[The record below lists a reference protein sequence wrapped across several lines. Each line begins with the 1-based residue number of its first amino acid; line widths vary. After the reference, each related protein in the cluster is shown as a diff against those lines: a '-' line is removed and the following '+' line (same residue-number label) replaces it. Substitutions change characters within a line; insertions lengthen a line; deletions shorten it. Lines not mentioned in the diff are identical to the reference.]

1 MNSTLG
7 CTALSAA
14 AKDPQQKQHQVRDA
28 ATYLFI
34 YNLFMR
40 LPEYD
45 QRTNVMQKLFKIV
58 SLLALLTGI
67 GTLWFWLF
75 EGWAIID
82 SVYMSVITL
91 TTVGFEEIHPLSPQ
105 GRVFVIFYLVGGL
118 GVFMYGIIQQGELVV
133 RAELGE
139 LWRRRDMNEERKNL
153 SDHFI
158 VCGAGRMGRMV
169 CNNLASRNIPFI
181 VIDRDEEA
189 IKICAERGWLAIERD
204 ATDDQALEEA
214 SIGQVRGL
222 AVSLSNDADNLY
234 VVLSARIVSQEL
246 CIVSRAYDEK
256 GVGKMRRAGANH
268 VVSLY
273 ESGAVKMA
281 QLLTNPLL
289 SDFFEIVSED
299 NVVLDLAEISISADS
314 KLAGKTLTES
324 KLGARGVM
332 IVAIRRAAGD
342 VVLPPDGGTVIEVG
356 DRLFAMGASAAV
368 VAELVND

>member
-28 ATYLFI
+28 AMYLFI

-45 QRTNVMQKLFKIV
+45 QRTNVMQRLFKIV

-169 CNNLASRNIPFI
+169 CNNLTKRNIPFV
-181 VIDRDEEA
+181 VIDHDEEV
-189 IKICAERGWLAIERD
+189 IKACDERGWLAMEGD
-204 ATDDQALEEA
+204 ATDDQALDEA
-214 SIGQVRGL
+214 CVGRARGL
-222 AVSLSNDADNLY
+222 AVALSSDADNLY
-234 VVLSARIVSQEL
+234 VVLSARIVSQDL
-246 CIVSRAYDEK
+246 CIVSRAYDDN
-256 GVGKMRRAGANH
+256 GVRKMRKAGANH

-273 ESGAVKMA
+273 ESGAAKMA

-299 NVVLDLAEISISADS
+299 NVAFDLAEISVPADS
-314 KLAGKTLTES
+314 KLVGKTLSES

-342 VVLPPDGGTVIEVG
+342 VVLPPEGSTVIEVG
-356 DRLFAMGASAAV
+356 DRLFALGAATAE
-368 VAELVND
+368 VAELMDN